1 MSGNVSLYNDTD
13 GRSIPPTPVVG
24 CVGVVADVRRVPGRW
39 REGDAILLVRSRSP
53 LTLAGSEAQARWGSL
68 AGSPLLD
75 LASEVALVRT
85 TTRMAQSASFV
96 HDVSEGGLAVALAEA
111 ALWSGVGA
119 TLDLDED
126 PLVLFGE
133 VGGQVV
139 VAVEPGQVEPDPT
152 GSDVDVRRI
161 GTVGGDR
168 LLGIGLDELTRA
180 YEGDA

>member
-1 MSGNVSLYNDTD
+1 
-13 GRSIPPTPVVG
+13 
-24 CVGVVADVRRVPGRW
+24 
-39 REGDAILLVRSRSP
+39 
-53 LTLAGSEAQARWGSL
+53 
-68 AGSPLLD
+68 
-75 LASEVALVRT
+75 
-85 TTRMAQSASFV
+85 MAQSAAFV

-126 PLVLFGE
+126 PLALFGE

-152 GSDVDVRRI
+152 GADVDVRRI

-180 YEGDA
+180 YEVDA